1 MRTFVAIE
9 IDDWLR
15 GRLVAAQEELKRAGA
30 QVRWVAPE
38 NIHLTVKFLGDTPD
52 ALLSE
57 VSDRIKGCLAGIEP
71 FAMRVEGVGAFP
83 EPARARVVVVRIEA
97 PEALYTIN
105 GRLEEAAE
113 ALGLGREERR
123 YTPHLTLGRVK
134 GPKGRERL
142 AGLIAE
148 MAERPFGEVEAAEVV
163 FMMSELSPGGAR
175 YTPLARFALGGEAP
189 RRT

>member
-15 GRLVAAQEELKRAGA
+15 GRLAEVQEELKRAGA
-30 QVRWVAPE
+30 QVRWVPPE
-38 NIHLTVKFLGDTPD
+38 NVHLTVKFLGDTPD
-52 ALLSE
+52 GLLSE
-57 VSDRIKGCLAGIEP
+57 VSDRIKDCVGGIEP

-83 EPARARVVVVRIEA
+83 EPARARVVVVHIQA
-97 PEALYTIN
+97 PEALYTLN
-105 GRLEEAAE
+105 RRLEDAAE

-134 GPKGRERL
+134 GPKGRDRL
-142 AGLIAE
+142 AGLIAG
-148 MAERPFGEVEAAEVV
+148 MSGRPFGEVEAAEMV

-175 YTPLARFALGGEAP
+175 YTPLARFALGSEPP